1 VPDYSEFP
9 TTPTAWQDAAL
20 RDSWQ
25 EVHPLP
31 VEDPAPPA
39 RRRVDKVSLVAGLFF
54 TALAVVLLAGVP
66 LSSGVFR
73 DGGLLWAVL
82 IALGVLLLASELRK
96 VRRRSR

>member
-31 VEDPAPPA
+31 IEDPAPPA

-54 TALAVVLLAGVP
+54 SVLAVVLMAGVP
-66 LSSGVFR
+66 VSATVFR

-82 IALGVLLLASELRK
+82 IALGVLLLAGELRK
-96 VRRRSR
+96 ARHRR

>member
-31 VEDPAPPA
+31 TEDPAPPA
-39 RRRVDKVSLVAGLFF
+39 RRRVDRVSLVAGLLF
-54 TALAVVLLAGVP
+54 TALAVVVLAGVP
-66 LSSGVFR
+66 LSPAVFSG
-73 DGGLLWAVL
+73 GGLLWAVL
-82 IALGVLLLASELRK
+82 IALGVLLLAAELRK
-96 VRRRSR
+96 ARR

>member
-25 EVHPLP
+25 EVQPVP

-39 RRRVDKVSLVAGLFF
+39 RRGVDRVSLVAGLFF
-54 TALAVVLLAGVP
+54 TALAVVVLAGVP
-66 LSSGVFR
+66 LSASVFR
-73 DGGLLWAVL
+73 DGGLAWVVL
-82 IALGVLLLASELRK
+82 IGLGVLLLAGEIRK
-96 VRRRSR
+96 ARRRPR